1 MARTQNEVGRRR
13 EDTTPAFAHR
23 AAPFLVLFATLALT
37 LSLSIYSANTAE
49 TREKVRFESLAMR
62 ARNSVDSR
70 IRTQVLVL
78 RAAATLFG
86 RPDEATAADLRNFT
100 ERVTSLDGESD
111 RPGIGF
117 AMAFTPENY
126 ANRQTIWRTIGNI
139 PVPPKPSESSVNI
152 AMVEPATPNSMATIG
167 VNVQDLPN
175 RRATLQSAI
184 DTAAPTATP
193 PLSLLNGPSP
203 SYTEEERRGFVIYVP
218 VYEGGGIPAT
228 VPERREKI
236 LGFAFSPF
244 RTAQFFERLTG
255 RGLPPELSIDI
266 FDGAPGEPGT
276 PIFESAIRPARN
288 QAEGMQQNYL
298 MRICNR
304 EWTLRILPTETF
316 SGQGSGR
323 FVGLVPLLG
332 TVIAGLLFSL
342 SLAQRR
348 AKEKADLDAKEL
360 AVEVEERAMAE
371 AEIRRLNNGLEELVE
386 ERTRALRLANQEL
399 EAFVYSVSHDLRAP
413 LRTIDGFSLA
423 LAEDYG
429 DRLDEEAQDYI
440 ARVRRAAKRMDGLIS
455 DLLTLSRITRA
466 ELNWVNVDVTA
477 TATEI
482 AADLVRNGLAG
493 GTEPQFIIQPGMWA
507 KADARLLVI
516 GLENLLSNAVKFTK
530 NNPHPR
536 IELSCTDGVFCLK
549 DNGVGFNPDF
559 IAKLFMPFER
569 LHSPK
574 DFPGTGIGLA
584 TVQRIVQRH
593 GGEIWADAKEGE
605 GATFWF
611 CLEARPVQESVAVP

>member
-1 MARTQNEVGRRR
+1 
-13 EDTTPAFAHR
+13 
-23 AAPFLVLFATLALT
+23 
-37 LSLSIYSANTAE
+37 
-49 TREKVRFESLAMR
+49 
-62 ARNSVDSR
+62 
-70 IRTQVLVL
+70 
-78 RAAATLFG
+78 
-86 RPDEATAADLRNFT
+86 
-100 ERVTSLDGESD
+100 
-111 RPGIGF
+111 
-117 AMAFTPENY
+117 MAFTAENY
-126 ANRQTIWRTIGNI
+126 TERQALWRSIGDA

-152 AMVEPATPNSMATIG
+152 AMVEPATPNSRATIG
-167 VNVQDLPN
+167 INVQELPD
-175 RRATLQSAI
+175 RLATLQSAI

-218 VYEGGGIPAT
+218 VYDGGAIPAT
-228 VPERREKI
+228 VPERRAKI
-236 LGFAFSPF
+236 VGFVFSPF

-266 FDGAPGEPGT
+266 FDGPPDGPGT
-276 PIFESAIRPARN
+276 PIFESAIRPARDET
-288 QAEGMQQNYL
+288 ADMQQNYL

-316 SGQGSGR
+316 ASQGSGR

-348 AKEKADLDAKEL
+348 AKEKADLDAMEL
-360 AVEVEERAMAE
+360 AREVEERAMAE
-371 AEIRRLNNGLEELVE
+371 AEIRRLNGGLEESVE

-429 DRLDEEAQDYI
+429 ERLDAEAQDYI
-440 ARVRRAAKRMDGLIS
+440 SRVRRAAKRMDGLIS

-482 AADLVRNGLAG
+482 AADLVRNGLVG
-493 GTEPQFIIQPGMWA
+493 GTEPQFVIQSDMWA

-516 GLENLLSNAVKFTK
+516 ALENLLSNAVKFTK
-530 NNPHPR
+530 NNPSPR

-559 IAKLFMPFER
+559 VAKLFMPFER

-605 GATFWF
+605 GASFWF